1 MRSLADG
8 FFGKMLRYDK
18 LPKLSSFFAVPVK
31 APEVTEGAFAFRD
44 DHKAIL
50 YWKASTKY
58 PPLPRQK
65 ESSDIRGSITCSI
78 FIIEGMKL
86 LLYQSMCDR

>member
-50 YWKASTKY
+50 YWKVRTKY
-58 PPLPRQK
+58 PPFLAKKNPV
-65 ESSDIRGSITCSI
+65 I
-78 FIIEGMKL
+78 FVEVL
-86 LLYQSMCDR
+86 AAPFSLSEE

>member
-50 YWKASTKY
+50 YWKVSTKY
-58 PPLPRQK
+58 PPPPSLAKKNPVIYVEVLAAPFSLSK
-65 ESSDIRGSITCSI
+65 E
-78 FIIEGMKL
+78 
-86 LLYQSMCDR
+86 

>member
-50 YWKASTKY
+50 YWKVRTKY
-58 PPLPRQK
+58 PPFLAKKNPVIFVEVLAAPFSLSK
-65 ESSDIRGSITCSI
+65 E
-78 FIIEGMKL
+78 
-86 LLYQSMCDR
+86 

>member
-50 YWKASTKY
+50 YWKVSTKY
-58 PPLPRQK
+58 PPSLAKKNPV
-65 ESSDIRGSITCSI
+65 I
-78 FIIEGMKL
+78 FVEVL
-86 LLYQSMCDR
+86 AVPFSLSEE